1 MSVQVASD
9 LNGNILGFVTDQWG
23 SEPVSGA
30 RVALSG
36 RGKLGQWTNTS
47 TSDEKGLFLASLAVG
62 SNYKIKIK
70 TVDNFV
76 TARSG
81 LFTINKV
88 LP

>member
-1 MSVQVASD
+1 MNASVKIQLFRGTTFVQAIVASTP
-9 LNGNILGFVTDQWG
+9 NIG
-23 SEPVSGA
+23 SY
-30 RVALSG
+30 L
-36 RGKLGQWTNTS
+36 WTIP
-47 TSDEKGLFLASLAVG
+47 ASLAVG

-76 TARSG
+76 TAWSG